1 MKCQQQIRS
10 SQGLLEPTEMFKG
23 ANLYGA
29 TAIFLIVSQQYIK
42 LTGLLALLKIRSID
56 FHACQIDLQ
65 HFIAAEAATPRPKPC
80 FSNPVMHRIA
90 FRSLTAY
97 VFIRSK

>member
-1 MKCQQQIRS
+1 
-10 SQGLLEPTEMFKG
+10 MFKG

-42 LTGLLALLKIRSID
+42 LTGLLILLKIRSID

-65 HFIAAEAATPRPKPC
+65 HFIAAEAAKPHPKALFFESGYAPYC
-80 FSNPVMHRIA
+80 LSFTYRLR
-90 FRSLTAY
+90 FYSLE
-97 VFIRSK
+97 VNSLI